1 MEVKMKYNKAEI
13 FASITQ
19 KIKERLEYGTI
30 PWQRSWTVGIP
41 RNLISK
47 KAYTG
52 LNFMSLCLQEY
63 PSPYYLTYLQCQ
75 QKAGTISKGAKG
87 SLVVYWQIK
96 ELTVTGNETD
106 ELDVKRFPL
115 IRYSYVFN
123 LSETS
128 LYKDN
133 VDEQNKV
140 VAFEEILN
148 NMNTPPV
155 IRHNIARCY
164 YNANEDY
171 ISLPQINDFN
181 CPQEYYSSLAHELVH
196 WTGSASRLNR
206 LQSTSF
212 GTDEYS
218 QEELIAEIGSAYL
231 CAMAGIAPK
240 VIDNQAAYINGW
252 LKQLN
257 KQADLFIDASIQAQK
272 AVNYLL
278 NKSLELPK

>member
-1 MEVKMKYNKAEI
+1 MEVKVKYNKADI

-19 KIKERLEYGTI
+19 KIKDKLEQGTI

-41 RNLISK
+41 RNLVSK
-47 KAYTG
+47 KAYNG
-52 LNFMSLCLQEY
+52 INFLSLCLQEY

-87 SLVVYWQIK
+87 LLVVYWQIK
-96 ELTVTGNETD
+96 EYATAGKETD

-123 LSETS
+123 LSDTS
-128 LYKDN
+128 LYKDSI
-133 VDEQNKV
+133 DEQNKV

-148 NMNTPPV
+148 NMKEPPV
-155 IRHNIARCY
+155 IRYNIARCY
-164 YNANEDY
+164 YNANDDY

-181 CPQEYYSSLAHELVH
+181 CPQEYYSSLAHELIH

-212 GTDEYS
+212 GSDEYS
-218 QEELIAEIGSAYL
+218 LEELIAEIGSAYL

-252 LKQLN
+252 LRQLKN
-257 KQADLFIDASIQAQK
+257 QENLFIEAATNAQK
-272 AVNYLL
+272 AVNYLIQVL
-278 NKSLELPK
+278 QEPSL

>member
-1 MEVKMKYNKAEI
+1 MKYNKADI

-19 KIKERLEYGTI
+19 KIKDKLEQGAI

-41 RNLISK
+41 RNLVSK
-47 KAYTG
+47 KSYNG
-52 LNFMSLCLQEY
+52 INFLSLCLQEY

-75 QKAGTISKGAKG
+75 QKEGSINKGAKG

-96 ELTVTGNETD
+96 EYATAGNETD

-133 VDEQNKV
+133 VGEQNKV

-148 NMNTPPV
+148 NMKEKP
-155 IRHNIARCY
+155 IIKHNISRCY
-164 YNANEDY
+164 YNAEDDY

-181 CPQEYYSSLAHELVH
+181 CPQEYYSSLAHELIH
-196 WTGSASRLNR
+196 WTGSTSRLNR
-206 LQSTSF
+206 LQATSF
-212 GTDEYS
+212 GSDEYS
-218 QEELIAEIGSAYL
+218 KEELIAEIGSAYL

-240 VIDNQAAYINGW
+240 VIDNQTAYIHGW

-257 KQADLFIDASIQAQK
+257 KQADLFIDSSIQAQK

-278 NKSLELPK
+278 SKKHSE